1 MMKYKLI
8 SKIVD
13 MLEKELFLFMVILG
27 TVFHQGLRNS
37 VRLKFLTIGII
48 SY

>member
-1 MMKYKLI
+1 MKNKLI
-8 SKIVD
+8 SKIED
-13 MLEKELFLFMVILG
+13 MLEKEFFLFMVILG

-37 VRLKFLTIGII
+37 GKLKFRTIGII